1 MSDIARTTEGGNMM
15 RSKKWGVGLALT
27 AAVLLT
33 GCSAGAEEKPAEE
46 SPSAAAEQEET
57 AAPAS
62 DCPELAEGAS
72 VDGAALGACI
82 TEAMADTAGYAG
94 TTSVLGLESTMK
106 YNPADKA
113 VESISPAGSLI
124 VIGDDV
130 WVKSP
135 TSEWQAADPQSS
147 DPVIAALSSSATNL
161 EGIDPAVAAGGLTG
175 DFAVTGTGSRLGQD
189 VYLVTGTADIQ
200 GMPVDVVYEVTSDY
214 VILASTASAEAGGQS
229 IETSMEITEWDVA
242 QNIVAP
248 L

>member
-1 MSDIARTTEGGNMM
+1 
-15 RSKKWGVGLALT
+15 
-27 AAVLLT
+27 
-33 GCSAGAEEKPAEE
+33 
-46 SPSAAAEQEET
+46 
-57 AAPAS
+57 
-62 DCPELAEGAS
+62 
-72 VDGAALGACI
+72 
-82 TEAMADTAGYAG
+82 
-94 TTSVLGLESTMK
+94 MK

-147 DPVIAALSSSATNL
+147 DPVIAALSSSATTL